1 MNKNVVVLSL
11 VLAFYLT
18 HLAGCS
24 SDNNALLILP
34 QSPAPLSA
42 VNLNLIFVVS
52 PDLAFHASG
61 DIQSDTANYTNQG
74 LNRSLL
80 MSTFLQQQVL
90 GSKNVTGIYTLQP
103 MSHIQNS
110 FPDMAPLMNV
120 QQFAMLN
127 QITLLGQGSA
137 PPPFTTGNS
146 YPLNV
151 SYVQGAIPANAI
163 TIPPSGICPDCQ
175 GLAFNDPRGYNSA
188 LVTTIINSKAPGFH
202 VFSAPWETVSALLAS
217 INSSKGYNLTLPA
230 TFVPNQIYVVSIAP
244 SGSACLITFD
254 PKLNPPVTY
263 PDIPG
268 ISSLL
273 GTATCPDSTTTT
285 PAGFEVTVAATTPG
299 AVIPADINRN
309 ETLYMIRHAEAHPV
323 SGWEDGNYVAAGQWR
338 ALALPLALREKK
350 IRPDIVYSIDPAQ
363 LVGPAS
369 STPNWSYVRPS
380 LTVAPYVIANNLP
393 FYLVSTIEL
402 TNPISPKLTSNYLFF
417 ENISLAGKTV
427 LLAWEHDH
435 IPLIVFELIKKYFP
449 NGGGPNPA
457 PPLTWPGSDYD
468 TIWTVKTDAAG
479 NLTINNTTCEGI
491 NSALLPATPP
501 RF

>member
-1 MNKNVVVLSL
+1 MNKKVVGLSL
-11 VLAFYLT
+11 VLAFYVT

-24 SDNNALLILP
+24 SDNNALLLLP
-34 QSPAPLSA
+34 QPPAPLSA

-52 PDLAFHASG
+52 PDLAFHAAG
-61 DIQSDTANYTNQG
+61 DINSDTANLTTQG

-80 MSTFLQQQVL
+80 MATFLQQVL

-103 MSHIQNS
+103 MSHTQNS
-110 FPDMAPLMNV
+110 FPDMAPLVNV

-127 QITLLGQGSA
+127 QITLLGQGSGQ
-137 PPPFTTGNS
+137 PPHTTGNS

-151 SYVQGAIPANAI
+151 SYVKGAIPANAI

-175 GLAFNDPRGYNSA
+175 GLAFNDPGSNNSA
-188 LVTTIINSKAPGFH
+188 LVTTIINSKTPGFH
-202 VFSAPWETVSALLAS
+202 VFSAPWETINALLVS
-217 INSSKGYNLTLPA
+217 INSSKEYHLTLPA

-244 SGSACLITFD
+244 SGSASLITFD
-254 PKLNPPVTY
+254 PQLNPSVTY

-268 ISSLL
+268 MSSLM
-273 GTATCPDSTTTT
+273 GTATCPDTTTKT
-285 PAGFEVTVAATTPG
+285 PAGFEVYVTATTPG

-309 ETLYMIRHAEAHPV
+309 ETLYMIRHAEAHPA

-338 ALALPLALREKK
+338 ALALPLALHEKK
-350 IRPDIVYSIDPAQ
+350 ISPDQVYSIDPAQ
-363 LVGPAS
+363 LVEPSS

-393 FYLVSTIEL
+393 FYLISTIEL
-402 TNPISPKLTSNYLFF
+402 TNPISPKLTSNYFFF
-417 ENISLAGKTV
+417 ENNSLAGKTV

-449 NGGGPNPA
+449 HGGGPTPA

-479 NLTINNTTCEGI
+479 NLTVHNHLCEGI
-491 NSALLPATPP
+491 DSAKLPATPP